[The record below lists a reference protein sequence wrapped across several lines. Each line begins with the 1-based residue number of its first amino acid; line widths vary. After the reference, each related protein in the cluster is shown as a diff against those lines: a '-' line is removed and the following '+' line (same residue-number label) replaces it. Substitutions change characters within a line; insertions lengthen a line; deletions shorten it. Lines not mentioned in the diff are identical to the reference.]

1 MSMRGTESTTVN
13 NQPET
18 SRHITDH
25 GSKSSAA
32 YRPELDALRFFTFLC
47 VFCFHRMDYVGTDP
61 IRDRWGFRIGTIGA
75 FGVPVFFLLSAFL
88 ITDLLLRE
96 RERTGRV
103 HIQAFYIRRILRI
116 WPLYF
121 AAFFGLSVLNRFVP
135 AVSTNDPFAWLAFT
149 FFGGNWYVLKHG
161 WIAGSVDP
169 LWSISVE
176 EQFYIVIPIL
186 AALGGARTVVRASF
200 VLLAAAYVTVLLY
213 ALHPTPT
220 DDGQWTNSFLQ
231 FQFFCAGTLI
241 AVCCAVARCGC
252 RLLCVLPDLPSCP
265 SAGLLP

>member
-32 YRPELDALRFFTFLC
+32 YRPELDALRFFAFLC

-149 FFGGNWYVLKHG
+149 FFGCRASGDHEV
-161 WIAGSVDP
+161 AD
-169 LWSISVE
+169 
-176 EQFYIVIPIL
+176 
-186 AALGGARTVVRASF
+186 RVRADLVQF
-200 VLLAAAYVTVLLY
+200 VHDSQHRLDVGKSDTQVEPFRDLAVVDLD
-213 ALHPTPT
+213 PERT
-220 DDGQWTNSFLQ
+220 D
-231 FQFFCAGTLI
+231 
-241 AVCCAVARCGC
+241 R
-252 RLLCVLPDLPSCP
+252 
-265 SAGLLP
+265 